1 MSDIVTI
8 VFWFAF
14 CLYASIMVA
23 RRVEIRR
30 DRIAYYLL
38 IWLVPVIGAAAAILL
53 SRRPKSHTS
62 SSVRMHEAIA
72 DAHRRKDTA

>member
-38 IWLVPVIGAAAAILL
+38 IWLVPVIGAQQRSFLVAGQNHI
-53 SRRPKSHTS
+53 RPHP
-62 SSVRMHEAIA
+62 
-72 DAHRRKDTA
+72 